1 MNARQRRTYRRLY
14 EAAFGNHVGYWI
26 TVPIGGNVNKQTHQP
41 STDIMAQHTN
51 STPDELRR
59 ALAAWVDTAAQHLR
73 NEEYWRER
81 ALKAEGKTDAEI
93 ADWGH

>member
-1 MNARQRRTYRRLY
+1 MNARQRRTDRRLY
-14 EAAFGNHVGYWI
+14 EAAFGTHVCRWI
-26 TVPIGGNVNKQTHQP
+26 EIPIGDNMNEQVYQP
-41 STDIMAQHTN
+41 STDIMKQHED
-51 STPDELRR
+51 STPEELRR
-59 ALAAWVDTAAQHLR
+59 ALAGWIDTAAQHLR

>member
-1 MNARQRRTYRRLY
+1 MDEQAY
-14 EAAFGNHVGYWI
+14 
-26 TVPIGGNVNKQTHQP
+26 QP
-41 STDIMAQHTN
+41 STDVMSLYEN

-59 ALAAWVDTAAQHLR
+59 LLAAWIDTAAQHLR